1 MARSKFANITSGK
14 IPDEMTV
21 KELIYIL
28 DDFGYDQKVIMS
40 YDPNIGCEDGFP
52 TVVQLK
58 VKGYSKEV
66 TLMETT
72 II

>member
-1 MARSKFANITSGK
+1 MPRSKFTNITGGK
-14 IPDEMTV
+14 VPDEMTV
-21 KELIYIL
+21 KELIDIL
-28 DDFGYDQKVIMS
+28 DDFDWEQKVIMA

-58 VKGYSKEV
+58 VKGYSKDV